1 MKSTDPLDYGWWLA
15 SRAAGIVGFGLA
27 ALAVILGLAM
37 ATGMR
42 LPRSLRGRAV
52 HEQIALASLAA
63 IALHGALLLG
73 DRWLKPGLAGILVP
87 FAGGYRPFYTGLG
100 IIAAYVAA
108 IVGLSF
114 YVRRR
119 FGVQR
124 WRKLHRFA
132 PLVYLLGVVHVL
144 GAGSDASATWMRAI
158 VLVSA
163 WPIVSLLAL
172 RLLTPPTR
180 PEPRSVEQ
188 QPATAPPPRA
198 QPASEPAL
206 WARH

>member
-1 MKSTDPLDYGWWLA
+1 MKSTDPLHYGWWLG

-37 ATGMR
+37 ATGIR
-42 LPRSLRGRAV
+42 LPKQLRGRAL

-100 IIAAYVAA
+100 ILGAYVAA

-119 FGVQR
+119 FGTQR

-132 PLVYLLGVVHVL
+132 PLVYVLGLIHTL
-144 GAGSDASATWMRAI
+144 GAGSDAGTAWMRAI

-163 WPIVSLLAL
+163 WPIASLLVL
-172 RLLTPPTR
+172 RLLTPPR
-180 PEPRSVEQ
+180 G
-188 QPATAPPPRA
+188 AAA
-198 QPASEPAL
+198 QPQ
-206 WARH
+206 